1 MLYLL
6 VKCLVSK
13 EFNAWH
19 HRVCCTSSLAKVI
32 TGFFYYYF
40 CFKNLKESQSQELK
54 CCMRLLAR
62 SALLHPTQNKASVQ
76 QPHSSA
82 CAALGPHRFP
92 LAPACPG
99 STARHGYSKGCFLF
113 PRSGCSASL
122 SEETP
127 SHWILDER
135 MVSRRKGYV
144 HPLPSLGWQW
154 PKEVVLEAH
163 PLAPRWRR
171 EHISRRRK
179 SGQTKGC
186 LYSIS
191 HQPSLF
197 SSPLALA
204 LSAYIYK
211 EIQLP
216 RARKGLKQKRKVRL
230 APEIILV
237 HLFCW
242 C

>member
-6 VKCLVSK
+6 IKCLVSK

-19 HRVCCTSSLAKVI
+19 HRVCCTSSLAEVI

-144 HPLPSLGWQW
+144 HPLPSLGWQ
-154 PKEVVLEAH
+154 
-163 PLAPRWRR
+163 
-171 EHISRRRK
+171 
-179 SGQTKGC
+179 
-186 LYSIS
+186 
-191 HQPSLF
+191 
-197 SSPLALA
+197 
-204 LSAYIYK
+204 
-211 EIQLP
+211 
-216 RARKGLKQKRKVRL
+216 
-230 APEIILV
+230 
-237 HLFCW
+237 
-242 C
+242 